1 MEVEGGTD
9 HGSGRVRARGRSSR
23 AATGD
28 AGRIDEEGLAG
39 AREAALVTGAART
52 GHVPSEAPV
61 VLEVALNGVTSR
73 ETNPAVP
80 RLPAEVAE
88 DAIRC
93 LDAGATIV
101 HSHSHDFLRPPEE
114 AAELYLEA
122 YQPILSKHPAAILY
136 PTMGHG
142 DDIEERWG
150 HHERL
155 ARAGAIRAALV
166 DTGSVTLGF
175 VDADGLPV
183 PMDLVYRNGPVD
195 MRYMMERSGELELA
209 PSVAV
214 FEPGFLRAVL
224 AWQRAGRM
232 PPGTLVKL
240 YFASG
245 GYVTGGEPLFSPP
258 PLPEALDLYLAML
271 ADTGI
276 PWSVA
281 VLGGSIFETP
291 IPDLALARGGHLRVG
306 LEDDPRAA
314 SNLAEVE
321 RARTLC
327 EKHGRRIATLEETES
342 LLGLAPAE
350 GRSRVLHQ
358 PS

>member
-1 MEVEGGTD
+1 MSAGTQGLGD
-9 HGSGRVRARGRSSR
+9 D
-23 AATGD
+23 AAV
-28 AGRIDEEGLAG
+28 I
-39 AREAALVTGAART
+39 
-52 GHVPSEAPV
+52 
-61 VLEVALNGVTSR
+61 LEVALNGVTSR
-73 ETNPAVP
+73 EANPAVP

-88 DAIRC
+88 DALRC
-93 LDAGATIV
+93 LEAGATVV
-101 HSHSHDFLRPPEE
+101 HSHSHDFLRPAEE

-122 YQPILSKHPAAILY
+122 YQPILAKHPAAILY

-142 DDIEERWG
+142 DDIEARWG
-150 HHERL
+150 HHEHL
-155 ARAGAIRAALV
+155 ARAGVIRAALV
-166 DTGSVTLGF
+166 DTGSVTLGS
-175 VDADGLPV
+175 VGADGLPV
-183 PMDLVYRNGPVD
+183 PLDVVYRNGPID
-195 MRYMMERSGELELA
+195 MRHMMERSAALGLA

-258 PLPEALDLYLAML
+258 PIPEALDLYLAML
-271 ADTGI
+271 GDSGI

-281 VLGGSIFETP
+281 VLGGSLFETP
-291 IPDLALARGGHLRVG
+291 IADLALQRGGHLRVG
-306 LEDDPRAA
+306 LEDDPRAR

-327 EKHGRRIATLEETES
+327 EKHGRRLATLEETERI
-342 LLGLAPAE
+342 LDLT
-350 GRSRVLHQ
+350 
-358 PS
+358 